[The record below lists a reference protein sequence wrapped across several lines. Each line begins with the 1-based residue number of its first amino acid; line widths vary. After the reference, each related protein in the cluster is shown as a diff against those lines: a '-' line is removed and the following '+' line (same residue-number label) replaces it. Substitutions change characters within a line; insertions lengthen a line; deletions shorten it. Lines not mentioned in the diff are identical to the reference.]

1 MMTPTRRPNRGEALS
16 KIPTRPLEGTL
27 PGPGPR
33 GSRKTSVLVGLFFGL
48 LLLPL
53 LVAGTALAWQLV
65 ARQQR
70 PSVLLNEERLGER
83 AEPIQPFDPNQ
94 GAILPHYRVV
104 AFYGIPGAPATGPAY
119 QLSAQMLARLQ
130 AQGAVYA
137 RLDPTHPVK
146 LAIDLVA
153 SVPDRYPG
161 PEQTYSHRLDPTT
174 IAAYIRFCQQHN
186 LLLFLDLSFGQA
198 PVMQELHFFLP
209 YLEHYSFVEL
219 AIDPEWMFPRHNGIP
234 GINLSNVRA
243 SDLNPVIETLAAL
256 PMQYHVPR
264 KILVIHQYRGDGD
277 GLKNPYDASVAEFAD
292 KRNLLYDPRVDVVI
306 HVDSVGGYRG
316 DQQDKI
322 RQYRMWVE
330 EDMQK
335 YHNFRYGGFKLF
347 YHIEAR
353 TLMTPAQVLA
363 LQPPPMVISYGN

>member
-1 MMTPTRRPNRGEALS
+1 MMTPTRRSSREKALS
-16 KIPTRPLEGTL
+16 KIPTRPLGARPGSAPAGT
-27 PGPGPR
+27 
-33 GSRKTSVLVGLFFGL
+33 RKSSVALTLFFVL
-48 LLLPL
+48 ILLPTL
-53 LVAGTALAWQLV
+53 ALGTALAWQLV

-70 PSVLLNEERLGER
+70 PSALLNEERLGEQ
-83 AEPIQPFDPNQ
+83 AEPIKPFDPDE
-94 GAILPHYRVV
+94 GAILPRYRVV

-119 QLSAQMLARLQ
+119 QLNAQMLARLQ
-130 AQGAVYA
+130 AQGAAYA
-137 RLDPTHPVK
+137 QLDPSHPVK

-161 PEQTYSHRLDPTT
+161 PQGTYSHRLDPAT
-174 IAAYIRFCQQHN
+174 IDEYIRFCQEHG

-198 PVMQELHFFLP
+198 PVMRELSFFLP
-209 YLEHYSFVEL
+209 YLERYSFVEL
-219 AIDPEWMFPRHNGIP
+219 AIDPEWMFPRRNGIP
-234 GINLSNVRA
+234 GVNLSNVRA

-316 DQQDKI
+316 DQQDKM
-322 RQYRMWVE
+322 RQYDLWVAQ
-330 EDMQK
+330 DMQK

-347 YHIEAR
+347 YHIEAH
-353 TLMTPAQVLA
+353 TLMSPAQVLA

>member
-1 MMTPTRRPNRGEALS
+1 MTLTKRPNRGEALS

-27 PGPGPR
+27 PGLGPR

-48 LLLPL
+48 LLLPM

-70 PSVLLNEERLGER
+70 PSALLNEERLGER

-94 GAILPHYRVV
+94 GAILPRYRVV

-119 QLSAQMLARLQ
+119 QLSTQMLARLQ

-161 PEQTYSHRLDPTT
+161 PEQTYSHHLDPTT
-174 IAAYIRFCQQHN
+174 IEAYIRFCQQHN

-234 GINLSNVRA
+234 GVNLSNVRA

-277 GLKNPYDASVAEFAD
+277 GLKNPYDASMAEFAD

>member
-1 MMTPTRRPNRGEALS
+1 MMTPTRRSSRGKALS
-16 KIPTRPLEGTL
+16 RIPTRPLGTTADASS
-27 PGPGPR
+27 G
-33 GSRKTSVLVGLFFGL
+33 GSRRSTVLITLFFGL
-48 LLLPL
+48 I
-53 LVAGTALAWQLV
+53 LVPTLAAGTTLAWQLLM
-65 ARQQR
+65 RSQR
-70 PSVLLNEERLGER
+70 PATLLNEERLGEQ
-83 AEPIQPFDPNQ
+83 AEPVKPFDPNQ
-94 GAILPHYRVV
+94 GAILPRYRVV

-119 QLSAQMLARLQ
+119 QLNGQMLARLQ
-130 AQGAVYA
+130 AQGEAYA
-137 RLDPTHPVK
+137 QLDPSHPVK

-161 PEQTYSHRLDPTT
+161 PQGTYSHRLSPETLDE
-174 IAAYIRFCQQHN
+174 YIRFCQEHG

-198 PVMQELHFFLP
+198 SVMQELNFFLP

-234 GINLSNVRA
+234 GVNLSNVRA

-322 RQYRMWVE
+322 RQYTMWVQQ
-330 EDMQK
+330 DMQK

-347 YHIEAR
+347 YHIEAH